1 MGYTIDKLYDLSTL
15 ARIDA
20 STWKNEDTAD
30 RQGDNGASSIPRE
43 IVAHILSYIDAYL
56 PTIIF
61 PSITPP
67 PHVSLGAEKK
77 RLAYLRHA
85 DWMIVFIADGSW
97 SHVEVARHHIVFSVT
112 GPISLKPNG
121 IIAGY
126 FLPHHWKG
134 TTRDYLYPR
143 RSHVSAI
150 RMTHDGI
157 VTHTQKLGRGHR
169 GDEDDDVDSRL
180 GGYTEIYADGYS
192 GYVTVPVESIPIIEA
207 AVERMKGTVAVLRRL
222 RYL

>member
-15 ARIDA
+15 ARKDE
-20 STWKNEDTAD
+20 STWEGQKEAY
-30 RQGDNGASSIPRE
+30 SMPHE
-43 IVAHILSYIDAYL
+43 VVVHILSYIDVYL

-61 PSITPP
+61 PSIIPP

-85 DWMIVFIADGSW
+85 DWMIIFLADGSW

-112 GPISLKPNG
+112 GHVTLKPNG

-150 RMTHDGI
+150 RMTHAGI
-157 VTHTQKLGRGHR
+157 VAHTQKLGRGHR
-169 GDEDDDVDSRL
+169 GDEDDDVDSRA
-180 GGYTEIYADGYS
+180 GGYTELYADGYG
-192 GYVTVPVESIPIIEA
+192 GYEAVPVESIPIIEA